1 MGAQDTMCCLFCRI
15 RWDDRTRPLWLAF
28 VGNTVFTSA
37 QVVGATFA
45 NSLAMFSDTS
55 TMFVDSVTYLVS
67 LIAEHQRARCGP
79 RGAQAAELGASAFS
93 VIALFAV
100 TVFVAHDAVERVYGG
115 EEEEDVDPAIML
127 GFTIVNLFV
136 DFFMCAPFVRHVVRR
151 RRRRRFPTEVSLA
164 QVQASSAQPGSPEC
178 RVTPYSAEPAAAD
191 AAADGDGIELN
202 ASKELNLVSAYA
214 HVFADT
220 LRTLTVLTCAVLVY
234 ASPSISP
241 ATADAVGALVVS
253 GIILVVVLY
262 LGYETVCQLRAF
274 LTVGAQPARTS
285 SEPVDPRVSGTAPAD
300 AV

>member
-1 MGAQDTMCCLFCRI
+1 MYCYSAASAGTTDALL
-15 RWDDRTRPLWLAF
+15 WPPSPATRSSRRR
-28 VGNTVFTSA
+28 G
-37 QVVGATFA
+37 G
-45 NSLAMFSDTS
+45 
-55 TMFVDSVTYLVS
+55 
-67 LIAEHQRARCGP
+67 RARLSPTARDVQRHVDDVRRLGDVP
-79 RGAQAAELGASAFS
+79 RLADRRAPARAPAARRAGGELAPRLLGDR
-93 VIALFAV
+93 VCRHRLRR
-100 TVFVAHDAVERVYGG
+100 HDAVERVYGG

-127 GFTIVNLFV
+127 GFMIVNIFV

-178 RVTPYSAEPAAAD
+178 RVTPYSRAGRRRRGGRRRRHRAQR
-191 AAADGDGIELN
+191 G
-202 ASKELNLVSAYA
+202 KELNLVSAYA

-220 LRTLTVLTCAVLVY
+220 LRTLTVLTCAVPY

-253 GIILVVVLY
+253 HHPRRRPH

-274 LTVGAQPARTS
+274 LPSARAARTRPS
-285 SEPVDPRVSGTAPAD
+285 RSIRVSGTAPAD